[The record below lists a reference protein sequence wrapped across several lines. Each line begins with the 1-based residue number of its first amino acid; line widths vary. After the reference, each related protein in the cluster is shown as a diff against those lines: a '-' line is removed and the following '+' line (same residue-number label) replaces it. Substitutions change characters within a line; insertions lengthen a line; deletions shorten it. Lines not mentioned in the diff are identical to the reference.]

1 MTAHEGPFS
10 ASFLWEP
17 IDRWPVFIPEE
28 LSDEQKELAKLARS
42 FVKNDVEPLRERIE
56 EKEEGLVPQLLRKA
70 GELGLLMAEIP
81 ENYGGLSLN
90 KVTTTVIA
98 ENIIGWSSFPVPFL
112 CHTGIG
118 TLPILYYGTEEQ
130 KQKYLPKLATGEM
143 IGAYALTEANSG
155 SDALA
160 AKTKAVLSP
169 DGKHYVLNG
178 EKQFITNGSF
188 ADLFTVFAKID
199 GEKFTAFLVERQFPG
214 VSTGKEEKKLGIHGS
229 STTPLVLQEA
239 KVPVENV
246 LGEIGKGHRIAFNVL
261 NVGRWK
267 LGCGCVGCA
276 KRLIEYGSKY
286 IKERQQFGK
295 PLASFQALREKLA
308 NCVVKTYLAESVVY
322 RYADNLDK
330 AFSLLD
336 KTAPDYYFKALK
348 KVKGL
353 NIEASIA
360 KVFGSEAVSYVA
372 DETVQMF
379 GGYGFVHEYPAE
391 QFYRD
396 VRINRIY
403 EGTNEINRLLI
414 PDTLLRR
421 ALKGSVGLMEVLQN
435 ILGNLKTGFPK
446 TDPQVPMADWVD
458 QVESLKRLT
467 IYFSGVAA
475 QKYMEKLR
483 DKQSLVMLL
492 ADLVIET
499 YAMESGLIRAIKIQK
514 MLGEEKAKLAQ
525 QMVITYIAEK
535 LPELIGR
542 VRQGLYNVAEGNED
556 EFVRYQKALHRLV
569 EPKLA
574 QTEQFKEAI
583 VTRILEKEEFVA
595 C

>member
-28 LSDEQKELAKLARS
+28 LSDEQKELARLARS

-308 NCVVKTYLAESVVY
+308 NCAVKTYLAESVVY

>member
-492 ADLVIET
+492 SDLAIET